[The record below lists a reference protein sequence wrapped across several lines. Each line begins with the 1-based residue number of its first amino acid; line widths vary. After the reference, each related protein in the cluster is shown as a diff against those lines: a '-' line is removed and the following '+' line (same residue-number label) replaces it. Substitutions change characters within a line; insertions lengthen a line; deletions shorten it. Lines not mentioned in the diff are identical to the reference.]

1 MAVPARGPA
10 SGPNATP
17 SRAFMSIG
25 EVLGQLRPEF
35 ADITISKIRFLED
48 EGLIKPER
56 TSSGYRK
63 FSREDV
69 GRLRYVLAAQRD
81 HYLPLRVIKEH
92 LDAIDRGLDP
102 PGVSGGGPR
111 VPRALIAAEGMPGP
125 DAFWPDASEVRLSRR
140 ELLDAAGLEP
150 AQLEQLEQYGLV
162 GPRTGGSH
170 YDGDALVVAKT
181 VAEMSRFGIEARH
194 LRPFKAAADREIG
207 LVEQVVTPLVRQ
219 RNPEARARADEVA
232 RELAALS
239 VKLHATL
246 VKAGLAPGLRR

>member
-1 MAVPARGPA
+1 
-10 SGPNATP
+10 
-17 SRAFMSIG
+17 MSIG
-25 EVLGQLRPEF
+25 EVLGQLRPEYP
-35 ADITISKIRFLED
+35 DVTISKIRFLED

-69 GRLRYVLAAQRD
+69 SRLRYVLSAQRD

-92 LDAIDRGLDP
+92 LDAIDRGLEP
-102 PGVSGGGPR
+102 PSTGSTGPR
-111 VPRALIAAEGMPGP
+111 VPRALVAAEGMPGP
-125 DAFWPDASEVRLSRR
+125 EAFRPDASEVRLSRR

-150 AQLEQLEQYGLV
+150 EQLEQLEQFGLV
-162 GPRTGGSH
+162 SPRSGSSH

-181 VAEMSRFGIEARH
+181 VAEMARFGIEARH
-194 LRPFKAAADREIG
+194 LRPFKSAAEREIG

>member
-1 MAVPARGPA
+1 VSSSTV
-10 SGPNATP
+10 SGLT

-25 EVLGQLRPEF
+25 EVLGQLRSEF
-35 ADITISKIRFLED
+35 PDITISKIRFLEA
-48 EGLIKPER
+48 EGLVEPER

-69 GRLRYVLAAQRD
+69 ARLRYVLSAQRD

-92 LDAIDRGLDP
+92 LDAIDRGLEP
-102 PGVSGGGPR
+102 PALGSNGPR
-111 VPRALIAAEGMPGP
+111 VPRALVAAEGLPSPESFLP
-125 DAFWPDASEVRLSRR
+125 DVSEIRLSRE
-140 ELLDAAGLEP
+140 ELLEAAGLEP
-150 AQLEQLEQYGLV
+150 EQLEQLEQYGLV
-162 GPRTGGSH
+162 QVRSGGSH
-170 YDGDALVVAKT
+170 FDGDALVVAKT

-219 RNPEARARADEVA
+219 RNPEARARADEVV

-239 VKLHATL
+239 IKLHSTL
-246 VKAGLAPGLRR
+246 VRAGLGPGLRR

>member
-1 MAVPARGPA
+1 VAVPNTAGV
-10 SGPNATP
+10 P

-25 EVLGQLRPEF
+25 EVLSQLRPEYP
-35 ADITISKIRFLED
+35 DVTISKIRFLED

-69 GRLRYVLAAQRD
+69 SRLRYVLSAQRD

-92 LDAIDRGLDP
+92 LDAIDRGLEP
-102 PGVSGGGPR
+102 PTHGGAGPK
-111 VPRALIAAEGMPGP
+111 VPRALVAAEGMPGP
-125 DAFWPDASEVRLSRR
+125 DAFRPDASEVRLSRR
-140 ELLDAAGLEP
+140 ELLDAAGLEA
-150 AQLEQLEQYGLV
+150 AQLEQLEQFGLL
-162 GPRTGGSH
+162 GPRPGSSH

-181 VAEMSRFGIEARH
+181 VAEMARFGIEARH
-194 LRPFKAAADREIG
+194 LRPFKAAAEREIG

-232 RELAALS
+232 RELASLS

>member
-1 MAVPARGPA
+1 MAAVNGL
-10 SGPNATP
+10 P

-25 EVLGQLRPEF
+25 EVLGQLRAEF

-48 EGLIKPER
+48 EGLVKPER
-56 TSSGYRK
+56 TASGYRK

-69 GRLRYVLAAQRD
+69 GRLRYVLSAQRD
-81 HYLPLRVIKEH
+81 HYLPRRVIKEH
-92 LDAIDRGLDP
+92 LDAIDRGLGP
-102 PGVSGGGPR
+102 PALGGGGPK
-111 VPRALIAAEGMPGP
+111 VPRALVAAEGMPGAE
-125 DAFWPDASEVRLSRR
+125 AFRPDASELRLSRR
-140 ELLDAAGLEP
+140 ELLDAAGLEEE
-150 AQLEQLEQYGLV
+150 QLAQLEQYGLLA
-162 GPRTGGSH
+162 PRTGGSH

-246 VKAGLAPGLRR
+246 VKAGLGPSLRR

>member
-1 MAVPARGPA
+1 V
-10 SGPNATP
+10 STHSVSSVT
-17 SRAFMSIG
+17 SRAFLSIG
-25 EVLGQLRPEF
+25 EVLGQLRGDFP
-35 ADITISKIRFLED
+35 DITISKIRFLEA
-48 EGLIKPER
+48 EGLVEPER

-69 GRLRYVLAAQRD
+69 SRLRYVLSAQRD

-92 LDAIDRGLDP
+92 LDAIDRGLEP
-102 PGVSGGGPR
+102 PALSGGGPR
-111 VPRALIAAEGMPGP
+111 VPRALVAAEGLPGP
-125 DAFWPDASEVRLSRR
+125 EAFLPDVSEIRLSRE
-140 ELLDAAGLEP
+140 ELTGAAGLEP
-150 AQLEQLEQYGLV
+150 EQIDQLEQYGLIAV
-162 GPRTGGSH
+162 RPGSSH
-170 YDGDALVVAKT
+170 FDGDALIVAKT

-219 RNPEARARADEVA
+219 RNPEARAHADEVV

-246 VKAGLAPGLRR
+246 VRSGLGPGLRR

>member
-1 MAVPARGPA
+1 M
-10 SGPNATP
+10 P

-25 EVLGQLRPEF
+25 EVLTQLRPEYP
-35 ADITISKIRFLED
+35 DVTISKIRFLED

-56 TSSGYRK
+56 TASGYRK
-63 FSREDV
+63 FSREDLS
-69 GRLRYVLAAQRD
+69 RLRYVLTSQRD

-92 LDAIDRGLDP
+92 LDAIDRGLEP
-102 PGVSGGGPR
+102 PATGQSGPK
-111 VPRALIAAEGMPGP
+111 VPRALVAAEGMPGP
-125 DAFWPDASEVRLSRR
+125 DAFRPDASEVRLSRR
-140 ELLDAAGLEP
+140 ELLDAAGLE
-150 AQLEQLEQYGLV
+150 AEQLEQLEQFGLV
-162 GPRTGGSH
+162 SPRSGSSH

-181 VAEMSRFGIEARH
+181 VAEMARFGIEARH
-194 LRPFKAAADREIG
+194 LRPFKSAAEREIG

>member
-1 MAVPARGPA
+1 
-10 SGPNATP
+10 
-17 SRAFMSIG
+17 MSIG
-25 EVLGQLRPEF
+25 EVLGQLRPDF
-35 ADITISKIRFLED
+35 PDVTISKIRFLED
-48 EGLIKPER
+48 EGLVKPER

-69 GRLRYVLAAQRD
+69 SRLRYVLSAQRD

-92 LDAIDRGLDP
+92 LDAIDRGLEP
-102 PGVSGGGPR
+102 PTVGGGGPR
-111 VPRALIAAEGMPGP
+111 VPRALVAAEGMPGP
-125 DAFWPDASEVRLSRR
+125 DAFRPDASEVRLSRR
-140 ELLDAAGLEP
+140 ELCDAAGLEEEQLH
-150 AQLEQLEQYGLV
+150 QLEQFGLV
-162 GPRTGGSH
+162 GPRPGGSH

-181 VAEMSRFGIEARH
+181 VAEMARFGIEARH
-194 LRPFKAAADREIG
+194 LRPFKAAAEREIG

>member
-1 MAVPARGPA
+1 MTAL
-10 SGPNATP
+10 P

-25 EVLGQLRPEF
+25 EVLSQLRPEF

-48 EGLIKPER
+48 EGLIKPDR
-56 TSSGYRK
+56 TASGYRK

-69 GRLRYVLAAQRD
+69 SRLRYVLGGQRD

-92 LDAIDRGLDP
+92 LDAIDRGLEP
-102 PGVSGGGPR
+102 PALGSGGGPR
-111 VPRALIAAEGMPGP
+111 VPRALVAAEGMPGP
-125 DAFWPDASEVRLSRR
+125 DAFRPDASEIRLSRR
-140 ELLDAAGLEP
+140 ELLDAAGLEA
-150 AQLEQLEQYGLV
+150 AQLEQLEQYGLI
-162 GPRTGGSH
+162 GPRPGGSH

-181 VAEMSRFGIEARH
+181 VAEMARFGIEARH
-194 LRPFKAAADREIG
+194 LRPFKAAAEREIG

-232 RELAALS
+232 RELASLS